1 MSGNLLHFEWHSS
14 KTSVW
19 NVFQIQTNSCLLSKM
34 KKTPTSWIESE
45 LSNSCLIQCTS
56 PPPRSHPTQTSL
68 LSSSCQRSY
77 WSPYNGQTNQNLA
90 KIGLFQRFS
99 TQGSCVWLEGWL
111 QGVQSHSLSLTRT
124 WRQWSLSSDTG
135 RGTGRQRRRGKDW
148 KEKAEGDSLRGGES
162 WASCLIDIFSLQ
174 IHLNLASYIFRSQ
187 LKYVLPLYGLGT
199 LSRNPGGV
207 WSFVEPSVP
216 YCPCVAQSKQ
226 LESMATQTMKSTNK
240 SISQMFSFNL
250 ARKFIMTEPTFVKG
264 FELHQTISLF
274 SGECLGALC
283 ALVFCNLCR

>member
-1 MSGNLLHFEWHSS
+1 M
-14 KTSVW
+14 
-19 NVFQIQTNSCLLSKM
+19 
-34 KKTPTSWIESE
+34 
-45 LSNSCLIQCTS
+45 
-56 PPPRSHPTQTSL
+56 PRSHPTQTSL

-162 WASCLIDIFSLQ
+162 WASCLIDIFSPDSPKFGKL
-174 IHLNLASYIFRSQ
+174 HF
-187 LKYVLPLYGLGT
+187 
-199 LSRNPGGV
+199 
-207 WSFVEPSVP
+207 SVP
-216 YCPCVAQSKQ
+216 TEIRVTSVWLGHTFTKPWGCVVFCAGLCAILPMCRPK
-226 LESMATQTMKSTNK
+226 
-240 SISQMFSFNL
+240 
-250 ARKFIMTEPTFVKG
+250 
-264 FELHQTISLF
+264 QTI
-274 SGECLGALC
+274 GINGHAIHEI
-283 ALVFCNLCR
+283 NK